1 MRTKFQNVLLT
12 SLCAIIL
19 FSCSSDDEV
28 SNASL
33 VGTWKLT
40 SLVIESAFD
49 FNGDGTASRD
59 LFLETDC
66 YDGDFIENMEDGN
79 VRIVSGLTFISVDD
93 NFQPTHRCLNGF
105 DRTTTWTQTG
115 NTVTIE
121 NGSADIVGTISGNTV
136 TATIVKGFEMEKYNG
151 TSVVD
156 DKESM
161 TLTYEKQ

>member
-1 MRTKFQNVLLT
+1 MRTKLQNVLLT
-12 SLCAIIL
+12 SLCIITL
-19 FSCSSDDEV
+19 FSCSNDDDE

-33 VGTWKLT
+33 VGTWQLT

-66 YDGDFIENMEDGN
+66 YDGDFINNMEDGT

-93 NFQPTHRCLNGF
+93 NFQPTHECLNGF
-105 DRTTTWTQTG
+105 DRTTTWTQNG

-136 TATIVKGFEMEKYNG
+136 TATIIDGFEIEKYNG
-151 TSVVD
+151 TTVED
-156 DKESM
+156 DRETM
-161 TLTYEKQ
+161 TLTYQKQ